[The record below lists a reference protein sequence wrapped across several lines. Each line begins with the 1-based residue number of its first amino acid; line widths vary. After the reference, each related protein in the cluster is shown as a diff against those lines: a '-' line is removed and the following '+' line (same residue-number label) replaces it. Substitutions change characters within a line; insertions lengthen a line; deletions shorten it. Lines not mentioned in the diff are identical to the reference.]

1 MQHASLLTLD
11 YQPSSMLTLFAK
23 ELILP
28 ATITLL
34 QRKLYIMLFF
44 LNGFMGSGKSH
55 WGRIWAAQYKLGF
68 VDLDEAIESAEGKP
82 VVDIFESKGEA
93 YFREEEAKKLREM
106 GSLKNTII
114 ACGGG
119 APCFKD
125 NMQWMN
131 EHGITVYISATPDE
145 ILRRLAKG
153 QEQRPLIK
161 KLNQAELLF
170 FIEKKLKEREPFYTQ
185 ANIILPSADITEHTF
200 EEKILVY

>member
-1 MQHASLLTLD
+1 
-11 YQPSSMLTLFAK
+11 
-23 ELILP
+23 
-28 ATITLL
+28 
-34 QRKLYIMLFF
+34 MLFF

-68 VDLDEAIESAEGKP
+68 IDLDEIIEIEEGKS
-82 VVDIFESKGEA
+82 VVDIFESKGED
-93 YFREEEAKKLREM
+93 YFREIEAKKLREL
-106 GSLKNTII
+106 GALKNTII

-131 EHGITVYISATPDE
+131 ENGISVYLTATPDE

-153 QEQRPLIK
+153 QAQRPLIK

-170 FIEKKLKEREPFYTQ
+170 FIERKLKEREPFYNQ

-200 EEKILVY
+200 EEKILSY

>member
-1 MQHASLLTLD
+1 
-11 YQPSSMLTLFAK
+11 
-23 ELILP
+23 
-28 ATITLL
+28 
-34 QRKLYIMLFF
+34 MLFF

-55 WGRIWAAQYKLGF
+55 WGKIWAAQYKLGF
-68 VDLDEAIESAEGKP
+68 VDLDGAIEADEGKS
-82 VVDIFESKGEA
+82 VVDIFESKGET
-93 YFREEEAKKLREM
+93 YFRDLEADKLREM
-106 GSLKNTII
+106 GDLKNTIV

-119 APCFKD
+119 TPCFKD
-125 NMQWMN
+125 NMQWMKEN
-131 EHGITVYISATPDE
+131 GITVYISATPDE

-170 FIEKKLKEREPFYTQ
+170 FIEQKLKERESFYKQ